1 MSKQTI
7 IEEINKEAD
16 YHRLTFIEFLEFT
29 VRLLYTRFVYE
40 QEQSKIPEAKEEK
53 EGEPN
58 VKIFDNPM
66 KRHELTDEQSRNV
79 HLNIFK
85 EFMCRRLEDFFE
97 SKGENF
103 IDPDEEREVDESEL
117 SDFVYDLGE
126 GFDEE
131 EAKE

>member
-1 MSKQTI
+1 
-7 IEEINKEAD
+7 
-16 YHRLTFIEFLEFT
+16 
-29 VRLLYTRFVYE
+29 
-40 QEQSKIPEAKEEK
+40 
-53 EGEPN
+53 
-58 VKIFDNPM
+58 M

-85 EFMCRRLEDFFE
+85 GFMCRRLEDFFE

-103 IDPDEEREVDESEL
+103 VDPDEEREVDESEL

-131 EAKE
+131 EAKEQNIDYLDENLMEENLMRGLADESGIASMLSSGAITPRHTNNLAI

>member
-7 IEEINKEAD
+7 IEEINIEAD

-40 QEQSKIPEAKEEK
+40 QEQSKNPEAKEEK

-66 KRHELTDEQSRNV
+66 KRHELTDE
-79 HLNIFK
+79 
-85 EFMCRRLEDFFE
+85 
-97 SKGENF
+97 
-103 IDPDEEREVDESEL
+103 
-117 SDFVYDLGE
+117 
-126 GFDEE
+126 
-131 EAKE
+131 